1 MYLKLTKHKN
11 GRTSVSITQSYREG
25 KKSKNRTVA
34 SFGYLDELEKVY
46 DDPIAHFTQ
55 LREQMTAEERDRIA
69 PVSITIHPAQKVDK
83 RTCNRKNA
91 GCAVPLALLDA
102 LGIESALRNHVRDKA
117 LRYDVNAV
125 VRLLVTERLLNP
137 SSKLSAWQGRDR
149 WFFRSDFSDDDLY
162 RALDV
167 IAEARRF
174 VVSAMNRRIERLVG
188 RDCGNVFYDV
198 TNYHFEID
206 GEDGLRRKGVA
217 KNHMPKPLVQMG
229 LLQDANAIPLAFR
242 VFAGNTH
249 DSDTMLDVLA
259 DMKDDLS
266 LKRVIV
272 VADKGLNCPKN
283 IALTVGKGD
292 GFIYSQSIRGTES
305 TGEVKAWAVGGTG
318 WDKVTCAKDGQVLFK
333 SKSRQDKKIIHLK
346 KEDTEDGRAKDVEVD
361 MKIVAFW
368 SHKYERRARHDRQ
381 STLKKAL
388 ELIRSPGK
396 YSAATHYGAAKYV
409 KNISFD
415 KDTGEILQC
424 AAAPVF
430 DEERLAADEACDG
443 YYCIITSETSWS
455 DERII
460 EAYRGLWQIEES
472 FKITKSDISARPVYV
487 RTKSHIEAHF
497 LICYIAL
504 SIARIM
510 QFLTSR
516 RYSVAD
522 ILGDLAEVSGSRL
535 EDNWWLFDHRSDI
548 TDELFALI
556 GEEPPKKHMKLTD
569 IKKLLSKGKK
579 IRT

>member
-46 DDPIAHFTQ
+46 GDPIAHLTR
-55 LREQMTAEERDRIA
+55 LRDQMTAQQRDRTA
-69 PVSITIHPAQKVDK
+69 PVSVTIHPAQKVDK

-91 GCAVPLALLDA
+91 GCAVPLAFLDS
-102 LGIESALRNHVRDKA
+102 LGIEPILRNHTRDKA
-117 LRYDVNAV
+117 LQYDVNAV
-125 VRLLVTERLLNP
+125 VRLLVTDRLLDP

-149 WFFRSDFSDDDLY
+149 WFFKSDFSDDDLY
-162 RALDV
+162 RALDI
-167 IAEARRF
+167 IAEAKRF
-174 VVSAMNRRIERLVG
+174 VVLAMNRRIEQLVG
-188 RDCGNVFYDV
+188 RDLENVFYDV

-206 GEDGLRRKGVA
+206 EEDALRRKGVA

-229 LLQDANAIPLAFR
+229 LLQDANAIPLAFK
-242 VFAGNTH
+242 VFAGNTP
-249 DSDTMLDVLA
+249 DCDTMLDVLA

-272 VADKGLNCPKN
+272 IADKGLNCSKN

-292 GFIYSQSIRGTES
+292 GFVYSQSIRGTKS
-305 TGEVKAWAVGGTG
+305 TEEVRAWAINDTG
-318 WDKVTCAKDGQVLFK
+318 WDKATCAEDGRVLFK
-333 SKSRQDKKIIHLK
+333 SKSCQATKTVHLK
-346 KEDTEDGRAKDVEVD
+346 KEDTEDGRAKDVQVD
-361 MKIVAFW
+361 IKMVAFW
-368 SHKYERRARHDRQ
+368 SHKYEKKAQHDREP
-381 STLKKAL
+381 TLKKAL
-388 ELIRSPGK
+388 ELIKSPGR

-409 KNISFD
+409 KNVSFD
-415 KDTGEILQC
+415 KDTGEILKC
-424 AAAPVF
+424 ATAPVF

-443 YYCIITSETSWS
+443 YYCIITSETGWS

-487 RTKSHIEAHF
+487 RKKSHIEAHF

-522 ILGDLAEVSGSRL
+522 MLGDLAEVSGSRL
-535 EDNWWLFDHRSDI
+535 ESNWWLFDHRSDI

-556 GEEPPKKHMKLTD
+556 GEEPPRKHMKLAD